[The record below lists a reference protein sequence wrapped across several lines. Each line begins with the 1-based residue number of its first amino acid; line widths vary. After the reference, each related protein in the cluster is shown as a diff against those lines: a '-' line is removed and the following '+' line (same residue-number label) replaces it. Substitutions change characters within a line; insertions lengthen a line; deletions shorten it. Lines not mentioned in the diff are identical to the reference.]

1 MASAQS
7 AYFMGNAV
15 KIGESKI
22 EVKLAKWDA
31 H

>member
-15 KIGESKI
+15 KIGEDKI
-22 EVKLAKWDA
+22 EIKLAEWHA